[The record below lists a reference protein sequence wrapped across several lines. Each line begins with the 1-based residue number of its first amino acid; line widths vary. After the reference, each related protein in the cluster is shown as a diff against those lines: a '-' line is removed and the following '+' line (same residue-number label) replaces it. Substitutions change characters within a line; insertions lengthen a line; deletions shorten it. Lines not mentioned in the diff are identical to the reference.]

1 MTKTPNSYQEQA
13 IKHPTVPEL
22 KAECERLLDRISRRS
37 IGLKLLS
44 LAKAHLTTLSE
55 YKTGRSRFGRNGSN

>member
-1 MTKTPNSYQEQA
+1 MTKTPNSCQEQA

-22 KAECERLLDRISRRS
+22 KAECKRLLDQISRRP

-55 YKTGRSRFGRNGSN
+55 YKTGRSQVGRNSSN